1 MNDRT
6 PPPDGGRLLGWEPTT
21 GPRRVVPGPWPASPS
36 AEDLFAD
43 RSSDGDD
50 RRRVPRPHPRSRHA
64 PRSPFE
70 PVVPTQVR
78 QGTPPG
84 GWPAV
89 GSPVNHPARPQP
101 WPELHAARP
110 HEASLHGTFN
120 QAPFDEVRV
129 HETRAVTSLTAL
141 RDAGP
146 TDPRRVRWHLI
157 GYPAAIVTAVV
168 VGFAVGGASPGGAP
182 GVNTGAT
189 ASAVTASPAALS
201 RDGGAPGAAGVHP
214 FGTTVTFEDGSTL
227 TAGPPVA
234 FTPRDIAFGGEEL
247 PHHVKFKV
255 TFVNNGDQVFDPSL
269 TVGTASA
276 GDTEGEVVY
285 SRDLDPPHSVV
296 LPGKRVTW
304 WMGFGVTDAKRAT
317 LTVRMGF
324 GEYDDV
330 TFTNE

>member
-6 PPPDGGRLLGWEPTT
+6 QAPDGGRLLGWEPRT

-36 AEDLFAD
+36 AENLFAD
-43 RSSDGDD
+43 NLSDGDE

-64 PRSPFE
+64 PRTPFE

-89 GSPVNHPARPQP
+89 GAPVNHPARPEP
-101 WPELHAARP
+101 WPELHQSRP
-110 HEASLHGTFN
+110 
-120 QAPFDEVRV
+120 
-129 HETRAVTSLTAL
+129 VTSLTAL

-146 TDPRRVRWHLI
+146 SEPRRVRWHLV
-157 GYPAAIVTAVV
+157 GYPAAIVASVV
-168 VGFAVGGASPGGAP
+168 VGFGVGAHSPGGTAAP
-182 GVNTGAT
+182 ATGT
-189 ASAVTASPAALS
+189 AAAAATASPAVAG
-201 RDGGAPGAAGVHP
+201 RGDGAPRVAGVHP
-214 FGTTVTFEDGSTL
+214 FGTTVTFADGSTL
-227 TAGPPVA
+227 TAGPPVP
-234 FTPRDIAFGGEEL
+234 FTPRDVAFGGEDL

-255 TFVNNGDQVFDPSL
+255 TFANNSDAVFDPSL
-269 TVGTASA
+269 TVGAAST
-276 GDTEGEVVY
+276 GDTEAEVVY
-285 SRDLDPPHSVV
+285 SRDLDPPHSRV

-304 WMGFGVTDAKRAT
+304 WMGFGVTEPKRAT

>member
-1 MNDRT
+1 
-6 PPPDGGRLLGWEPTT
+6 
-21 GPRRVVPGPWPASPS
+21 VVPGPWPASPS

-43 RSSDGDD
+43 RSSDGDE

-78 QGTPPG
+78 QETPPG

-89 GSPVNHPARPQP
+89 GAPVNHPARPQP
-101 WPELHAARP
+101 WPELHD
-110 HEASLHGTFN
+110 
-120 QAPFDEVRV
+120 APFRQSPFGEARV
-129 HETRAVTSLTAL
+129 HGSRPVTSLTAL

-146 TDPRRVRWHLI
+146 ADPRRVRWHLV
-157 GYPAAIVTAVV
+157 GYPAAIVAAVV
-168 VGFAVGGASPGGAP
+168 VGFAVGTHSPGGGPAVAA
-182 GVNTGAT
+182 GTT
-189 ASAVTASPAALS
+189 ASAVTASPAAPS
-201 RDGGAPGAAGVHP
+201 RDGGAPGAARVAGVHP

-227 TAGPPVA
+227 TAGPPVG
-234 FTPRDIAFGGEEL
+234 FTPRDVAFGGEDL

-255 TFVNNGDQVFDPSL
+255 TFANNSDAVFDPSL

-285 SRDLDPPHSVV
+285 SRELDPPHSVV

-304 WMGFGVTDAKRAT
+304 WMGFGVTDPKQAT